1 MLDGRVHSLG
11 ASRQGLKILAAAK
24 KGGCPQLFIP
34 LPEDFE
40 PRERSKAFLTL
51 WIKKISAGSRS
62 VKIFRLRISLPFE
75 KLTL

>member
-11 ASRQGLKILAAAK
+11 GSKQGLKILAVAK

-40 PRERSKAFLTL
+40 PRERSKVFLTS
-51 WIKKISAGSRS
+51 WIRKISAES
-62 VKIFRLRISLPFE
+62 K
-75 KLTL
+75 